1 MVSDMILNEFNLQKT
16 DNLPDFQ
23 EYYSPTYKFNMHV
36 VNHGTYYLYSIM
48 KDTTHLQVTIDKR
61 FTISKADS
69 IINTLILS
77 LLLTLKGGD
86 T

>member
-1 MVSDMILNEFNLQKT
+1 MIINEFNLQKT
-16 DNLPDFQ
+16 DNLPGFQ
-23 EYYSPTYKFNMHV
+23 EYYSPTYKFNLHV
-36 VNHGTYYLYSIM
+36 VNHGSYYLYSII

-61 FTISKADS
+61 FTIYKADS

-86 T
+86 